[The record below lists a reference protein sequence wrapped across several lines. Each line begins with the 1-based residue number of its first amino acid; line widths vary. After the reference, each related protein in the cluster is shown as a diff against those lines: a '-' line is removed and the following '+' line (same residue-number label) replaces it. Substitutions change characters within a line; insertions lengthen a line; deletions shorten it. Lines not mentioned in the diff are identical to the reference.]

1 MMRPCA
7 ASWAQ
12 HFCDT
17 FADIDA
23 PCRLRVRADEHPTE
37 RTARRSGQG
46 RAHSGLRR
54 GAIARRRAMPR
65 HGRWRV
71 WGEGEPGRI
80 MESMP
85 CRPMQPSCCV
95 QITPKMVAEWE
106 YVGPSERCGPN
117 WRSKLAGPN
126 TSLLYRTTL
135 SEPTGSAQPLLVSLT
150 IPRPANGTVLEVC

>member
-1 MMRPCA
+1 M
-7 ASWAQ
+7 S
-12 HFCDT
+12 
-17 FADIDA
+17 I
-23 PCRLRVRADEHPTE
+23 RLNALLEEV
-37 RTARRSGQG
+37 G
-46 RAHSGLRR
+46 RAERILVYGEVLSLV
-54 GAIARRRAMPR
+54 GALCRDMVDGAC
-65 HGRWRV
+65 G
-71 WGEGEPGRI
+71 GEGEPGRI

-126 TSLLYRTTL
+126 TSLLYRTTQ

>member
-1 MMRPCA
+1 MRPCA

-12 HFCDT
+12 HFCDK

-54 GAIARRRAMPR
+54 GAIARRRLCCDVVNGACVARENRDVAWRACLAGQCGR
-65 HGRWRV
+65 HRV
-71 WGEGEPGRI
+71 
-80 MESMP
+80 
-85 CRPMQPSCCV
+85 V

>member
-1 MMRPCA
+1 
-7 ASWAQ
+7 
-12 HFCDT
+12 
-17 FADIDA
+17 
-23 PCRLRVRADEHPTE
+23 
-37 RTARRSGQG
+37 
-46 RAHSGLRR
+46 
-54 GAIARRRAMPR
+54 
-65 HGRWRV
+65 
-71 WGEGEPGRI
+71 

-85 CRPMQPSCCV
+85 CRPMQPSSCV